1 MAEQQTPEDIVAE
14 KIRWDFLRMPTMPE
28 VVECA
33 DSIAKAAVQ
42 ALRDAGYLPDG
53 TESCPEGHDADGEL
67 AQHYRRVGPWVPV
80 EEEK

>member
-1 MAEQQTPEDIVAE
+1 MTEPTPEDIAMFA
-14 KIRWDFLRMPTMPE
+14 IGAANNASNRL
-28 VVECA
+28 
-33 DSIAKAAVQ
+33 IAQDPMYREYAVAAVA
-42 ALRDAGYLPDG
+42 ALRDAGYLVDG